1 MKLKQQSI
9 INNFSTKIDSNIY
22 LFLYKLFKDIFLNQ
36 TPNKKVK
43 NNYFSLNN
51 YLNIVNQKI
60 ILKKEKYLS
69 TDYSIENMKNI
80 VDFVISQNRIY
91 AADIIEGI
99 LISIFS
105 LGFEIDRGESI
116 NKYIFNNLSEIKD
129 KDDFFF
135 IYFFKKEKFKA
146 EELKNIRQLLEKEN
160 SINDYCNY
168 MQKSPLF
175 NLLYA
180 INKEKYKQINVQS
193 KFISIQNSDSFS
205 HMNKLIN
212 SLEDS
217 KNIYEK
223 DMIINS
229 ILKLSSVYLSN
240 NFGNKSNY
248 TIGIIKAFF
257 ISVFIYYQNKNSP
270 LMNFIKSTESKK
282 TEFNEKLSN
291 NKFDNKNKL
300 VKVPFI
306 SDFNEA
312 CIEGRFANIVIAPIR
327 METRITNIKLSK
339 NNLRELGIYELNK
352 ALLFNKSIKSI
363 ECTVS
368 IVRSFYL
375 DYILLALRL
384 FDNFTVEKLNLS
396 WNHLKEDCGD
406 SLGKIISHFKGLKS
420 LNLSSND
427 LKGGL
432 SSFFIALKKLYRKG
446 KTKLEILYLN
456 NCKLDDSSYYELGEL
471 IKCKYCKLKKLCLN
485 KNKIPLNAN
494 FLKKLKKNKSLTD
507 LYMNENKINN
517 KDVDNI
523 NRVISNTNIQN
534 LYLYENNITDCNEF
548 LRIIYRTK
556 LIKDDINRDMIKTN
570 SILMNLDLSENIFSI
585 KNLQHIKL
593 LTTII
598 DETTL
603 SCLDISRILLGKN
616 PDKYEKVSENA
627 IYPKSVENLKKN

>member
-1 MKLKQQSI
+1 
-9 INNFSTKIDSNIY
+9 
-22 LFLYKLFKDIFLNQ
+22 
-36 TPNKKVK
+36 
-43 NNYFSLNN
+43 
-51 YLNIVNQKI
+51 
-60 ILKKEKYLS
+60 
-69 TDYSIENMKNI
+69 MKNI

-116 NKYIFNNLSEIKD
+116 NKYIFNNLSKIKD
-129 KDDFFF
+129 EDDFFF
-135 IYFFKKEKFKA
+135 IGLFKKEKFKA
-146 EELKNIRQLLEKEN
+146 EELKNIRQLLEMEN
-160 SINDYCNY
+160 SIDDYFY
-168 MQKSPLF
+168 YVEKSPF
-175 NLLYA
+175 FYLLYI

-193 KFISIQNSDSFS
+193 KYISIPNSDCFS
-205 HMNKLIN
+205 YMNKLIN
-212 SLEDS
+212 SLKDS

-229 ILKLSSVYLSN
+229 ISKLSSVYLSN
-240 NFGNKSNY
+240 NFGNKNNY

-270 LMNFIKSTESKK
+270 LINFIKSTESKES
-282 TEFNEKLSN
+282 EFNEKLINS
-291 NKFDNKNKL
+291 KFDYKNKL
-300 VKVPFI
+300 VNVPFI
-306 SDFNEA
+306 SDFNGA
-312 CIEGRFANIVIAPIR
+312 CIEGRFANIIIAPIR
-327 METRITNIKLSK
+327 METRITNIKLSR
-339 NNLRELGIYELNK
+339 NNLREPGIYELSK
-352 ALLFNKSIKSI
+352 AFLFNKSIKSI
-363 ECTVS
+363 EYTVS

-375 DYILLALRL
+375 DYILLVLRL

-396 WNHLKEDCGD
+396 WNCLKEDCGD

-420 LNLSSND
+420 LNLSMND

-485 KNKIPLNAN
+485 KNPIPLNVN

-507 LYMNENKINN
+507 LYMSDNN
-517 KDVDNI
+517 IKNNDVDSI

-548 LRIIYRTK
+548 LKIIYRTK
-556 LIKDDINRDMIKTN
+556 LIKDDNNTDMIKTK
-570 SILMNLDLSENIFSI
+570 SILINFDLSKNIVSI
-585 KNLQHIKL
+585 KNSKHIKL
-593 LTTII
+593 
-598 DETTL
+598 
-603 SCLDISRILLGKN
+603 
-616 PDKYEKVSENA
+616 
-627 IYPKSVENLKKN
+627 